1 MSKNKYPFNIGD
13 SGTTTFVETTQTVV
27 VLNQQT
33 ATNNVT
39 VINGGTSSVINNTV
53 INNITNK
60 VTGSLEIDG
69 DLFVNGSVHIRP
81 TDPNKPTLILS
92 GAVEIVDG
100 VFPNKVPEVV
110 KPSLKIGKLGII
122 GENKREDDIKILD
135 LGDFC

>member
-1 MSKNKYPFNIGD
+1 MSKNKYPFTIGVP
-13 SGTTTFVETTQTVV
+13 TQTFNETTQTVV
-27 VLNQQT
+27 VLNQVVGNNN
-33 ATNNVT
+33 NNVT
-39 VINGGTSSVINNTV
+39 IINGGTSTTNIVNNF
-53 INNITNK
+53 TNK

-92 GAVEIVDG
+92 GAVEIVDA
-100 VFPNKVPEVV
+100 VFPNKVPDLV

>member
-1 MSKNKYPFNIGD
+1 MSKNKYPFNIGGLEQNFND
-13 SGTTTFVETTQTVV
+13 VTQTVV
-27 VLNQQT
+27 VLNQV

-39 VINGGTSSVINNTV
+39 VINGGNTITNNTV
-53 INNITNK
+53 INNMTS
-60 VTGSLEIDG
+60 SLQIDG

-100 VFPNKVPEVV
+100 VFPNKVPEIV
-110 KPSLKIGKLGII
+110 KPSLKIGNLGII
-122 GENKREDDIKILD
+122 GENKNATDIKILD

>member
-1 MSKNKYPFNIGD
+1 MSKNKYPFNIG
-13 SGTTTFVETTQTVV
+13 GLEQTFVETTQTVV
-27 VLNQQT
+27 VLNQV

-53 INNITNK
+53 INNVTNK
-60 VTGSLEIDG
+60 VTGSLEVDG

-100 VFPNKVPEVV
+100 IFPNKVPEIV
-110 KPSLKIGKLGII
+110 KPSIKIGNLGIL
-122 GENKREDDIKILD
+122 GENRKESDIKIID

>member
-13 SGTTTFVETTQTVV
+13 NTQTLVETTQTVV
-27 VLNQQT
+27 VLNQVV
-33 ATNNVT
+33 ASNNVT
-39 VINGGTSSVINNTV
+39 VINGGTSSVVNNTV
-53 INNITNK
+53 VNNFTNK
-60 VTGSLEIDG
+60 VTGSLEVDG

-100 VFPNKVPEVV
+100 IFPNKVPEIV
-110 KPSLKIGKLGII
+110 KPSLKIGNLGII
-122 GENKREDDIKILD
+122 GENKKENDIKILD

>member
-1 MSKNKYPFNIGD
+1 MSKNKYPFTIGVP
-13 SGTTTFVETTQTVV
+13 TQTFTETTQTVV
-27 VLNQQT
+27 VLNQIVGNSN
-33 ATNNVT
+33 NNVT
-39 VINGGTSSVINNTV
+39 IINGGTSTTNIVNNF
-53 INNITNK
+53 TNK

-100 VFPNKVPEVV
+100 VFPNKVPDIV

>member
-13 SGTTTFVETTQTVV
+13 NTQTLVETTQTVV
-27 VLNQQT
+27 VLNQVV
-33 ATNNVT
+33 ASNNVT
-39 VINGGTSSVINNTV
+39 VINGGTSSVVNNTIV
-53 INNITNK
+53 NNFTNK
-60 VTGSLEIDG
+60 VTGSLEVDG

-100 VFPNKVPEVV
+100 IFPNKVPEIV
-110 KPSLKIGKLGII
+110 KPSLKIGNLGII
-122 GENKREDDIKILD
+122 GENKKENDIKILD